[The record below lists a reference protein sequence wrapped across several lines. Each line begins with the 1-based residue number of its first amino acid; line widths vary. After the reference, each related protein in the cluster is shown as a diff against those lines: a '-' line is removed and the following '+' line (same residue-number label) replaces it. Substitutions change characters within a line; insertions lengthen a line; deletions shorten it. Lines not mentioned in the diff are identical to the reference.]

1 MYLSSSIPLHTCL
14 CKGLQTWSNVFQ
26 SPRYHKCVNPHNSS
40 LLRQVLIWV
49 LIVCILKCHL
59 LKIKV
64 SWHLQIRVH
73 PGLAVHNSLNSQ
85 CLAIT
90 FISYSTQQPYD
101 VRNFISSSVFISPSY
116 SFSLMLSLLHIQTH
130 KHPFII
136 TSLRKGKG
144 NRRILHP
151 SLLTSC
157 FLSWTDQEVACSSLT
172 ELDFNS
178 LLLIYK
184 KSFHIFVMCT
194 S

>member
-1 MYLSSSIPLHTCL
+1 MGHL
-14 CKGLQTWSNVFQ
+14 GLM
-26 SPRYHKCVNPHNSS
+26 
-40 LLRQVLIWV
+40 
-49 LIVCILKCHL
+49 
-59 LKIKV
+59 
-64 SWHLQIRVH
+64 
-73 PGLAVHNSLNSQ
+73 PGLRRSPGAGHGNLFQHSFWRISMDRGAWWATVHGITKSWTRLST
-85 CLAIT
+85 LA
-90 FISYSTQQPYD
+90 Q
-101 VRNFISSSVFISPSY
+101 
-116 SFSLMLSLLHIQTH
+116 HIQIMFCCCSH
-130 KHPFII
+130 YCCMQADIFLNLVLLQASLYVMPVAWHN
-136 TSLRKGKG
+136 SLRKGKG